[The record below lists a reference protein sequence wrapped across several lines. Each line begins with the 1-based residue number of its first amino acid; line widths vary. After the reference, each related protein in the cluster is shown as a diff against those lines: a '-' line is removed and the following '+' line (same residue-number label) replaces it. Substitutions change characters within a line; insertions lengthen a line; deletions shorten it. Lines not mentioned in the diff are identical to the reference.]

1 MDNITLIGMPGSG
14 KSTVGVLLA
23 KAMGYNFLDI
33 DLLIQHREGM
43 LLQDILD
50 QYGVEY
56 FLTREADA
64 IRSVVCN
71 RTVLAPGG
79 SAVCREEGMAH
90 LKQLG
95 LVIYLRVPMEELN
108 RRIQNL
114 SSRGIAMNPGEC
126 LADVMAFRAPL
137 YEKYA
142 DLTVDVLPGQE
153 LGYTMQ
159 EVLRRLKER

>member
-1 MDNITLIGMPGSG
+1 
-14 KSTVGVLLA
+14 
-23 KAMGYNFLDI
+23 
-33 DLLIQHREGM
+33 
-43 LLQDILD
+43 
-50 QYGVEY
+50 
-56 FLTREADA
+56 
-64 IRSVVCN
+64 
-71 RTVLAPGG
+71 
-79 SAVCREEGMAH
+79 MAH

-95 LVIYLRVPMEELN
+95 PVIYLRVPMEELN

-137 YEKYA
+137 YETYA
-142 DLTVDVLPGQE
+142 DLIVDVLPGQE

>member
-33 DLLIQHREGM
+33 DLLIQQREGM
-43 LLQDILD
+43 LLQNILD
-50 QYGVEY
+50 LHGVEY
-56 FLTREADA
+56 FLSREADA
-64 IRSVVCN
+64 ICSVVCS

-95 LVIYLRVPMEELN
+95 PVIYLRVPMKELN

-142 DLTVDVLPGQE
+142 DLIVDVLPDQE
-153 LGYTMQ
+153 LGDTMQ
-159 EVLRRLKER
+159 RVLHLLKGY